1 MQLSAVCCQRS
12 VTGAG
17 SQWQQLQGPTGATA
31 YWSPATAVTAS
42 ISKVHVLS
50 LLKWIA
56 GSAHCIYWLLLGAV
70 YSLYC
75 L

>member
-50 LLKWIA
+50 LLK
-56 GSAHCIYWLLLGAV
+56 
-70 YSLYC
+70 
-75 L
+75 